1 MVSKIA
7 ARFAE
12 LNKKGEPHPA
22 KEYTALELAAI
33 GAAVTILPLL
43 ALWMLVVNIVGV
55 G

>member
-1 MVSKIA
+1 MGEKG
-7 ARFAE
+7 RGGLYDR
-12 LNKKGEPHPA
+12 LNERAPHPA
-22 KEYTALELAAI
+22 KEYTALELAVI